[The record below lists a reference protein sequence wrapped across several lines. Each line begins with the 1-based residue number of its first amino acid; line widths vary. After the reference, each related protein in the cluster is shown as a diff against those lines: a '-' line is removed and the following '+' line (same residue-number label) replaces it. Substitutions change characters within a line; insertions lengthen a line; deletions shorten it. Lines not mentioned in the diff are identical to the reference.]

1 LPRCSDDLNPYADF
15 RTFASEAAAINCVAS
30 TAPHDKLLE
39 QFDYFS
45 PRGMTSEDSDR
56 GFGNTEVARQQIYK
70 RQISLAV
77 SRRFAHCGAKF
88 VLAYLCDRCRS

>member
-1 LPRCSDDLNPYADF
+1 
-15 RTFASEAAAINCVAS
+15 
-30 TAPHDKLLE
+30 
-39 QFDYFS
+39 
-45 PRGMTSEDSDR
+45 MTSEDSDR